1 MLANKWL
8 LVGSQW
14 SLIGE
19 VGAAI
24 EGVVQPGEGSGG
36 ADRLPSLPARV
47 SLSLEVVCLL
57 LT

>member
-1 MLANKWL
+1 VKKWL

-19 VGAAI
+19 AGAAI
-24 EGVVQPGEGSGG
+24 EEVVQPGEGS
-36 ADRLPSLPARV
+36 AEVDRLPSLPARV
-47 SLSLEVVCLL
+47 SLSLAVACQL